1 MRQLT
6 IKLLKLLVYVKVGG
20 YDKGYLIKNKNH
32 G

>member
-6 IKLLKLLVYVKVGG
+6 IKLLKLLVYVEVGEYG
-20 YDKGYLIKNKNH
+20 KAYFKKNKNH